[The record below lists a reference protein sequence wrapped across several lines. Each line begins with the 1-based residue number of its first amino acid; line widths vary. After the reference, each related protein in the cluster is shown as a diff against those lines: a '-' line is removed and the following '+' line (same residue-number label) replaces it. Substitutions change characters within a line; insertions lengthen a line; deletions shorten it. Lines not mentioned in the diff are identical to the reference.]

1 MLKLFC
7 LIPPTKWPVRD
18 SNKAKTKSCTFS
30 LSLINCT
37 YFVGLRS
44 LCYIGGDTMHD
55 LFHTVFFS
63 SEALS
68 NYLHLS
74 GQEIFG
80 SITYMFFIVETSPK
94 KIGKNKIK
102 LKNQHSL
109 ISFDL

>member
-7 LIPPTKWPVRD
+7 LISPTKWPVRD

-44 LCYIGGDTMHD
+44 LCYIGGETMHD

-80 SITYMFFIVETSPK
+80 SITYMFFYCRDFTQKNWK
-94 KIGKNKIK
+94 KS
-102 LKNQHSL
+102 NQTKKSTL
-109 ISFDL
+109 VDFV